1 MIFIDLKASFG
12 SFGHAHYLHNASAVP
27 VGHNRT
33 QRWQKKSS
41 TNLNAQFGLDAI
53 HLSIRFIR
61 KSSCILDA
69 IKPMDHG
76 G

>member
-1 MIFIDLKASFG
+1 MIFIDPKASFG

-27 VGHNRT
+27 VGQNRT

-53 HLSIRFIR
+53 RFN
-61 KSSCILDA
+61 L
-69 IKPMDHG
+69 
-76 G
+76 